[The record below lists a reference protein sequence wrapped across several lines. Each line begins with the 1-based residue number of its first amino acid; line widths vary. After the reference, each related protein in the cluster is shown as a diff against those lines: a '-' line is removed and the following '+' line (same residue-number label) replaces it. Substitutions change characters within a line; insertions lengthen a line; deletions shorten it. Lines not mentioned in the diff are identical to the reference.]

1 MTGKILAGFIVVF
14 SLIFGAAV
22 YYMQVYHY
30 YDEVKANGSNDVTL
44 LSLTSGAP
52 EPILYEGFQAIDA
65 ESSPIRYR
73 ACFTTSMS
81 IPMLT
86 ETYELYTKQDPAP
99 RNAPY
104 WFDCFDSKAIGAD
117 IEAGRALVFTS
128 QHNLYYGIDRVVAIT
143 DDGRGYIW
151 HEIND
156 CGDKAYDGTPLG
168 ENCPEREG
176 N

>member
-14 SLIFGAAV
+14 SLLFGAAV
-22 YYMQVYHY
+22 YYMQVYHFY
-30 YDEVKANGSNDVTL
+30 EEVKASGTDDVKL
-44 LSLTSGAP
+44 IVMASGKA
-52 EPILYEGFQAIDA
+52 EGILYEDFQAIDA

-73 ACFTTSMS
+73 ACFKTSMS

-86 ETYELYTKQDPAP
+86 ETYEAYTKQTPAP
-99 RNAPY
+99 RNAPR
-104 WFDCFDSKAIGAD
+104 WFDCFDSKAIGAQ
-117 IEAGRALVFTS
+117 IQAGTAHVFVS
-128 QHNLYYGIDRVVAIT
+128 AHNLYYGIDRVVAIT
-143 DDGRGYIW
+143 DDGRGYVW
-151 HEIND
+151 HEINE